1 MTDEQKNEIE
11 HPLACD
17 CEQLKKQA
25 EEYKAGWQRAVADYQ
40 NLQKEMA
47 ARRSEFV
54 AMSELQILE
63 EFIPVYDNFK
73 LAFRLQTADYSP
85 EQKKWVDGIK
95 HIMKQ
100 FGDILKAHNVEEI
113 KTVGEKFDPR
123 LHEAVGE
130 AAEPEQSSVQGK
142 KVESGT
148 IIQELSGGYT
158 MKGRVI
164 KPARVII
171 SK

>member
-1 MTDEQKNEIE
+1 MSDEQKNEIE

-17 CEQLKKQA
+17 CEQLKKEA
-25 EEYKAGWQRAVADYQ
+25 LEYKSGWQRAVADYQ

-47 ARRSEFV
+47 ARRSELV

-73 LAFRLQTADYSP
+73 MAFAHHP
-85 EQKKWVDGIK
+85 ELKSSEDNNKQIKNWIDGIG

-100 FGDILKAHNVEEI
+100 FGYILKAHNVEEI
-113 KTVGEKFDPR
+113 KTVGEKFNPEH
-123 LHEAVGE
+123 HEAAGE
-130 AAEPEQSSVQGK
+130 E
-142 KVESGT
+142 ESKEKPG
-148 IIQELSGGYT
+148 IIIRELSGGYT

-164 KPARVII
+164 KVARVVMA
-171 SK
+171 K